1 MPSCHRLGCAAEPAS
16 VPVPLF
22 CLFITGVPNGVVT
35 NGAQWGKLFQ
45 GKPRRRGTTMEIGE
59 KIRKLRTDAGMT
71 QDDLASRLA
80 VTRTAVSKWE
90 TGKGWPGVDSLKLIA
105 DEFGVTIDAL
115 VSDEDVE
122 QKRAVED
129 RRGLRYYWA
138 AIACALAAMALALV
152 SYQGLLPKGLAFAG
166 TWGTCGGIIGYVIF
180 GFLFSRSSERVGIKR
195 TIVGRIVVIL
205 VVLVA
210 MVGYVAA
217 MGATP

>member
-1 MPSCHRLGCAAEPAS
+1 
-16 VPVPLF
+16 
-22 CLFITGVPNGVVT
+22 
-35 NGAQWGKLFQ
+35 
-45 GKPRRRGTTMEIGE
+45 MEIGE

-71 QDDLASRLA
+71 QDDLASRLG

-105 DEFGVTIDAL
+105 NECGVTIDAL

-122 QKRAVED
+122 QKRAVEH

-152 SYQGLLPKGLAFAG
+152 SYQGLLPKELAFA
-166 TWGTCGGIIGYVIF
+166 GTCGGIIGYVIF
-180 GFLFSRSSERVGIKR
+180 GFLLSRSSERVGIKR
-195 TIVGRIVVIL
+195 AIIGRIVVIL

-210 MVGYVAA
+210 MVGYVAT

>member
-1 MPSCHRLGCAAEPAS
+1 
-16 VPVPLF
+16 
-22 CLFITGVPNGVVT
+22 
-35 NGAQWGKLFQ
+35 
-45 GKPRRRGTTMEIGE
+45 MEIGE

-71 QDDLASRLA
+71 QDDLASRLG

-122 QKRAVED
+122 QKRAVEH

-152 SYQGLLPKGLAFAG
+152 SHQGLLPKGLAFAG
-166 TWGTCGGIIGYVIF
+166 TWGTCGGFIGYVIF
-180 GFLFSRSSERVGIKR
+180 GFLFSRSSERIGIKR

-210 MVGYVAA
+210 MVGYVAT